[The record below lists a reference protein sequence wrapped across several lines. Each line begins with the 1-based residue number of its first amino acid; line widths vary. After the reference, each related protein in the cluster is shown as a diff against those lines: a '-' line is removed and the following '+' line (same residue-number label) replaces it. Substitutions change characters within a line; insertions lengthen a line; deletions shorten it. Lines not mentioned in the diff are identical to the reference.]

1 MDCISHLCPICVWW
15 MEIDGRYK
23 QATVGDVNTARP
35 GMFDLKGKYKWD
47 KWNEQKGKS
56 QEEAETEYIKVLSLF
71 SCIPFLIS
79 SLFRL
84 RMLTVVCRNAQGE
97 VCVTWHR
104 MSFEIE

>member
-1 MDCISHLCPICVWW
+1 

-56 QEEAETEYIKVLSLF
+56 QEEAETEYIKAFPFSHIFAFSVLDADCSLLKR
-71 SCIPFLIS
+71 S
-79 SLFRL
+79 R
-84 RMLTVVCRNAQGE
+84 
-97 VCVTWHR
+97 
-104 MSFEIE
+104 